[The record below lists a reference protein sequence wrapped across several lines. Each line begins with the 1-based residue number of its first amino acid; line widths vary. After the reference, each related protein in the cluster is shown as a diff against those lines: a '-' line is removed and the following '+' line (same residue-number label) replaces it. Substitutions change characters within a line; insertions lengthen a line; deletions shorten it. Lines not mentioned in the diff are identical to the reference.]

1 MSTIFKQIIDKK
13 IKTNLIYEDKLC
25 IAFNDISPIAPIH
38 VLIVPKKEIPT
49 INDLTNDDKDL
60 VSHLIFTAKNIAKE
74 KNIEKSGYRLFLIA
88 MKMVVKQ
95 FITFI
100 YILLVV
106 KNFKL

>member
-74 KNIEKSGYRLFLIA
+74 KNIEKSGYRLFFNCNEDGG
-88 MKMVVKQ
+88 Q
-95 FITFI
+95 TI
-100 YILLVV
+100 YHIHLHLVGG
-106 KNFKL
+106 KKL